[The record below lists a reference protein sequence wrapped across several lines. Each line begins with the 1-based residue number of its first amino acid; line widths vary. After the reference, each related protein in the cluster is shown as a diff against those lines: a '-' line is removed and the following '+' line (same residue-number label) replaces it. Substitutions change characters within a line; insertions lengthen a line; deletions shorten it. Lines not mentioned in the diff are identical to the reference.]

1 MHISVPKPCHEN
13 WHEMTQV
20 EKGRFCSSCQ
30 KKAHDFTMASDREII
45 AILRK
50 SDEACGRFLP
60 SQLEREIVEQK
71 EKSTAWSIA
80 ATGVLGL
87 LSMASAQ
94 AQEKEKP
101 DAVLL
106 VGAPLQQVERE
117 QPILVKGEVAI
128 VGKPNPQ
135 NKKSIISGTVSDAN
149 GPLPGA
155 IVAKDDKMS
164 VQTDA
169 DGKYSIEAKT
179 GDTLTFSF
187 VGMKE
192 KSIQIGTSQTCDAVL
207 EDGYVTIGVIV
218 TTTRPNLI
226 KRTYYHVRNWF
237 R

>member
-30 KKAHDFTMASDREII
+30 KKVHDFTMASDREII

-101 DAVLL
+101 EVLL
-106 VGAPLQQVERE
+106 VENHQTTNSVRV
-117 QPILVKGEVAI
+117 II
-128 VGKPNPQ
+128 GKPLNRPR
-135 NKKSIISGTVSDAN
+135 IITGTVSDAN

-155 IVAKDDKMS
+155 IVAKDDKTN
-164 VQTDA
+164 VQADV

-187 VGMKE
+187 VGMQDKSITVE
-192 KSIQIGTSQTCDAVL
+192 KSETYNVILQEDSRVTLGVVVTS
-207 EDGYVTIGVIV
+207 VTVKRANIF
-218 TTTRPNLI
+218 
-226 KRTYYHVRNWF
+226 KRTYYRVRNWF